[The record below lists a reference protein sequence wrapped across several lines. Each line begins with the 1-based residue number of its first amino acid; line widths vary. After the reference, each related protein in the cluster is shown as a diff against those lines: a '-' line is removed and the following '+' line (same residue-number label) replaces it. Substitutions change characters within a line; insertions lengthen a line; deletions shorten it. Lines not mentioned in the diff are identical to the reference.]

1 MIDSIEVTGTIKSHH
16 GDGAHDG
23 EEITL
28 RLEAFAARI
37 SVPKLNL
44 EHWAEFFESHAHD
57 HYFQAQVRLADAE
70 WELGRITAGVVAQTA
85 PAQTDTYDYSFI
97 LTNAHIEAPD
107 VRRFLEL
114 QIMVAHQRAVMQR
127 LAPIYFYT
135 LGVSGLTD
143 ADCDAFVEEFFIHL
157 SNHPES
163 ERRYF
168 AHYTRHDMTAHI
180 NDAPD
185 EE

>member
-1 MIDSIEVTGTIKSHH
+1 
-16 GDGAHDG
+16 
-23 EEITL
+23 
-28 RLEAFAARI
+28 LEAFAARI